1 MFHWSVFKKSRK
13 CIAREFLITYTKFS
27 TKFSTYLLVRPQ
39 VLGYGTHPSVP
50 VLVLKKTKS
59 CTRVLGFGFLIRFI
73 PLKNRHIL
81 AVFENMHVS
90 LVNFQKKAESLG
102 LSSSSRSYLYL
113 CYPVWYRYF
122 STGTGTSLG
131 ILSQIT
137 SNSILIF

>member
-13 CIAREFLITYTKFS
+13 CSARGFLITHTKFS
-27 TKFSTYLLVRPQ
+27 TKFSTYLLVGTGVRYSPQ
-39 VLGYGTHPSVP
+39 CTSTGT
-50 VLVLKKTKS
+50 KKTKS